1 MINIFTR
8 FPFSA
13 RLTFYLLFVQLF
25 ISADVFSQGK
35 FLDGYVI
42 SPKGDTLNGFIRY
55 EGWEES
61 PVYIDFTTEK
71 NGTIQKLTSEQ
82 IKQFF
87 IPSINEKYK
96 SKKIGVL
103 DINLSQTYA
112 IAPSLQTK
120 DSSTVFLREVT
131 SGAKVT
137 LLEYINTIRASHYFL
152 EKDKTLTELINYPFY
167 RLIGEKKFLL
177 TYDEYKNQLPVLL
190 SDSESFKMQLP
201 GYDQKALRK
210 YIEKYNES
218 FIGEKHIK
226 QLQSQQESDF
236 TVDLTMNLGP
246 EGWKEHNMDIGYKIS
261 YGLGVRINLPRKFNN
276 RYFRLNL
283 LLMPKVP
290 AEEVYGY
297 NYGGKVSLQTLE
309 FGVGSHLGS
318 GKIRP
323 YIGIDYSF
331 PLKTSWRSVLLGPHF
346 GVSYRRQFSIEI
358 SHFANVNTLFSEVPF
373 ANRPRLSF
381 NYFLN
386 LNGLFKKK

>member
-1 MINIFTR
+1 MNNIFTR
-8 FPFSA
+8 FSFPA
-13 RLTFYLLFVQLF
+13 RLTFCLLFVQLF
-25 ISADVFSQGK
+25 ISTDVFSQGK

-42 SPKGDTLNGFIRY
+42 FSKGDTLNGFIRY

-61 PVYIDFTTEK
+61 PVYIDFATDK

-82 IKQFF
+82 IKQFS
-87 IPSINEKYK
+87 IPSISEKYK

-120 DSSTVFLREVT
+120 DSSTVFLREIT
-131 SGAKVT
+131 SGAKAT
-137 LLEYINTIRASHYFL
+137 LLEYINSIRASHYFL
-152 EKDKTLTELINYPFY
+152 EKNNTLTELINYPFY

-177 TYDEYKNQLPVLL
+177 NYDEYKNQLPILL
-190 SDSESFKMQLP
+190 SDSENFKMELP
-201 GYDQKALRK
+201 NYDQKDLRQ
-210 YIEKYNES
+210 YINQYNES
-218 FIGEKHIK
+218 FEGQKHSFK
-226 QLQSQQESDF
+226 SSPESDF

-276 RYFRLNL
+276 RYLRLNL

-318 GKIRP
+318 GKIQP

-331 PLKTSWRSVLLGPHF
+331 PLKTSWRSVLLGPHI

-373 ANRPRLSF
+373 ANRPRVSF

-386 LNGLFKKK
+386 LNNLFRKR